1 MAEVWQTM
9 HQCAVVMDRQLTVM
23 SDGGS
28 LFNDARAPGSGFSC
42 LQASSL
48 HPGYI
53 TQCAVS
59 CVEPHPRPSVLCG
72 TGSWAAHGA
81 WCGAGGANFFNAIP
95 FFTDSVRVCT
105 PAWPSVGL
113 IASLTIL
120 DAVPWV
126 PCSTPRVHFSWRRTS
141 GISDPSS
148 FRAPPPLGPGIPRA
162 VRYRSDRK

>member
-1 MAEVWQTM
+1 M

-28 LFNDARAPGSGFSC
+28 LFNDARAPGSASGFMP
-42 LQASSL
+42 SSFIVTSRL
-48 HPGYI
+48 HHPVCCVVCGTSPT
-53 TQCAVS
+53 TQCAVWNWK
-59 CVEPHPRPSVLCG
+59 LGG
-72 TGSWAAHGA
+72 T
-81 WCGAGGANFFNAIP
+81 WCLVRCRWGQLLQSRFSQ
-95 FFTDSVRVCT
+95 SVRACA

-126 PCSTPRVHFSWRRTS
+126 PCSTPRVHFSWPRAS

-162 VRYRSDRK
+162 VRYRSDRKKTRV

>member
-1 MAEVWQTM
+1 M

-48 HPGYI
+48 VTSRLHHPVCCVVCGTSPT
-53 TQCAVS
+53 TQCAVWNWK
-59 CVEPHPRPSVLCG
+59 LGG
-72 TGSWAAHGA
+72 T
-81 WCGAGGANFFNAIP
+81 WCLVRCRWGQLLQSRFSQ
-95 FFTDSVRVCT
+95 SVRVCT